1 MFHVK
6 HRGLRIVD
14 QGLRIA
20 DRGFRGGGVCFRFA
34 PPTPTASRR
43 ALQLNRDFAAKAL
56 ASMDKVPRRRPFAP
70 FPSSRLPKLIVLQLQ
85 YKIVIVTS

>member
-34 PPTPTASRR
+34 HTHRIAASLTA
-43 ALQLNRDFAAKAL
+43 LG
-56 ASMDKVPRRRPFAP
+56 P
-70 FPSSRLPKLIVLQLQ
+70 FP
-85 YKIVIVTS
+85 